1 MKYYKAINDK
11 DMIFSD
17 RTKAL
22 AFVKNELFTE
32 KELKRYCSRNN
43 WNFDKI
49 VEYNFSTVEISKRQ
63 VYTFFGCRFA

>member
-11 DMIFSD
+11 VMFMEN

-22 AFVKNELFTE
+22 VFVQNELLTE
-32 KELKRYCSRNN
+32 KELKRYCEQNN

-49 VEYNFSTVEISKRQ
+49 VKNNFSTVEIPKRK
-63 VYTFFGCRFA
+63 VYFFFGCRFA